1 MLTQQKNHYNEHASQ
16 NLVCQWPAKWTQKWP
31 NGNPL
36 SGHNAVGGD
45 LLPAQKQEVS
55 PIIVR
60 VEIWGPK
67 LKRHLKI
74 HPIWTIHNPQVTFF
88 RNHRRL
94 TYQLCK
100 FPFRQINEK
109 KNMETEITIG
119 PKGVPALLYLIFW
132 HIGSFAPT
140 ETLLLGLMA
149 LQNFLG
155 TVISLFIWKT
165 IRWLYVHIIYSFDT
179 LESLFIYFSS
189 GYLQVSWSMPREI
202 WCNPPTRMPSFGNVF
217 AML

>member
-1 MLTQQKNHYNEHASQ
+1 MTQREPAEWAQCGWWRSFAGPKTGSFTYHCSGGNLRSQ
-16 NLVCQWPAKWTQKWP
+16 
-31 NGNPL
+31 
-36 SGHNAVGGD
+36 
-45 LLPAQKQEVS
+45 AQKT
-55 PIIVR
+55 
-60 VEIWGPK
+60 PK
-67 LKRHLKI
+67 NSSNLN
-74 HPIWTIHNPQVTFF
+74 NPQSTSDVFSY
-88 RNHRRL
+88 HRRL
-94 TYQLCK
+94 TSQLCK